1 MKIRLNGKELE
12 SSSANLLE
20 LSYELSLPQQGVAI
34 AINNR
39 MIPRAAWANTKL
51 EEEASIVI
59 IKAACGG

>member
-39 MIPRAAWANTKL
+39 MIPHTAWANTKL